1 MQFNIEA
8 NTASEFIQKTL
19 ENLPDVD
26 IGLLS
31 LIMGEFMVSGAFGD
45 YPEVQVSL
53 SLVSKE
59 EMRALNGQYR
69 DIHEPTDVLSFP
81 LWEDDGMFAPPEGW
95 EMLPLGDVVVSPEY
109 ILDYAQGLHAEYERE
124 IVLVLIHGILHLL
137 GFDHD
142 TGEKE
147 RRLMWKEQEALRE
160 TYFDRIRGGLRVE

>member
-8 NTASEFIQKTL
+8 NTASGFIQKTL
-19 ENLPDVD
+19 EHLPDVD

-31 LIMGEFMVSGAFGD
+31 LIMGELMTSGAFGD

-53 SLVSKE
+53 SLISKE
-59 EMRALNGQYR
+59 EMKSLNGQYR

-81 LWEDDGMFAPPEGW
+81 LWEEAGTFVPPEGW
-95 EMLPLGDVVVSPEY
+95 EKLPLGDVVISPEY
-109 ILDYAQGLHAEYERE
+109 VLDYVQVSHVEYERE
-124 IVLVLIHGILHLL
+124 VVLVLIHGILHLI

-147 RRLMWKEQEALRE
+147 RLMWKEQEALRE